1 MTLVDA
7 PRAALIYAGIDEAG
21 YGPRIG
27 PLSVGL
33 SVFRI
38 AAEAAPK
45 WNQDGDPCID
55 GLPCLWK
62 LLRRVVGK
70 SDDRR
75 RQRRP
80 AVYVDDSK
88 RLKGASSLKTR
99 HPLDRLEQSVLAF
112 LALGGVRPKTDEEV
126 FTALGADLDLAP
138 WYEGEPIGA
147 PITTTAEH
155 VGVLA
160 MALGAGMKRANVEA
174 LAVRCELVGEAQFNE
189 IVADTG
195 SKAVVNFGAA
205 TTQLR
210 YVWRAYG
217 HERPIVA
224 VDRQGGRVCY
234 GRPLSAA
241 FPEASVRVLDEVR
254 ERSVYEVV
262 ERAGRQGTP
271 RRMIVTFEIES
282 DGRHLPTA
290 LASMTAK
297 LAREMAMARLNRYW
311 SHRIPELKP
320 TAGYGADA
328 NRWLRIV
335 EPHLKSR
342 DRSQLVRQA

>member
-1 MTLVDA
+1 MAA
-7 PRAALIYAGIDEAG
+7 PSATSASLIYAGIDEAG

-27 PLSVGL
+27 PLAVGL
-33 SVFRI
+33 SVFRLC
-38 AAEAAPK
+38 
-45 WNQDGDPCID
+45 GDDVAPCIGGD
-55 GLPCLWK
+55 RVDVTALPCLWK
-62 LLRRVVGK
+62 RLRTVIGK

-88 RLKGASSLKTR
+88 RLKGANGLKTR
-99 HPLDRLEQSVLAF
+99 HPLDRLEQAVLAL
-112 LALGGVRPKTDEEV
+112 LATRDVRPTTDEEV
-126 FTALGADLDLAP
+126 FAALGSSLDLAP
-138 WYEGEPIGA
+138 WYEGEALAA
-147 PITTTAEH
+147 PVTTTREH
-155 VGVLA
+155 IGVMA
-160 MALGAGMKRANVEA
+160 MALRAGLQRAAVESLA
-174 LAVRCELVGEAQFNE
+174 LRCELVGEAQFNE

-205 TTQLR
+205 TTHLR
-210 YVWRAYG
+210 YVWREFG

-234 GRPLSAA
+234 GRPLADA
-241 FPEASVRVLDEVR
+241 FPDATVRAIDEVR

-262 ERAGRQGTP
+262 ERQGRGGGG
-271 RRMIVTFEIES
+271 RRMIVCFEIES
-282 DGRHLPTA
+282 DGHHLPTA

-311 SHRIPELKP
+311 STRIPELKP

-342 DRSQLVRQA
+342 DRTRLVRQA